1 MLDALR
7 SPGNG
12 AYGEPAA
19 MVGTRI
25 AENTL
30 HASATAVLAHSHG
43 LLRNHARL
51 DELISALRSE
61 RAASVADTWRQD
73 IEQTEERLR
82 LGASVARRNVKQV
95 LGADTH
101 GMGGTDNEGDVE
113 MLPGEATGLNY
124 DLQTSLQYAERG
136 IKRMAKAVPSE
147 KS

>member
-1 MLDALR
+1 M
-7 SPGNG
+7 
-12 AYGEPAA
+12 
-19 MVGTRI
+19 
-25 AENTL
+25 
-30 HASATAVLAHSHG
+30 
-43 LLRNHARL
+43 
-51 DELISALRSE
+51 
-61 RAASVADTWRQD
+61 ADTWRQD